1 MIGSSFGRGFR
12 AQCGRVALVAD
23 CVIALFMLCVPR
35 SRMSDPASAMSSPA
49 SAQEPQKNSKA
60 KLMIM
65 FSALSLYSLPIA
77 RLIWGTPTPV
87 GLIMRYLAIRCA
99 QAVLLLWGVSIITFA
114 FVAMS
119 PGDFFQEMRLNPQI
133 SENTIYRFRTQ
144 YGLSK
149 PFLIRYSDWLQSVG
163 HGDLGYSFAY
173 GSSVAPLLR
182 VRARNTL
189 FLTVTATFLA
199 WLSALS
205 LGICCAQWHGGW
217 MDRVCLLGT
226 STLLLIPELLL
237 GLCFLALAV
246 RTGWFRTGGMVS
258 PGFEDLSSWNQAEDL
273 TAHLFLPALVLSLGS
288 FPVLFRHVRTA
299 MLEVL
304 DSPFIRAARGHGI
317 SRSRILFRHA
327 LPVALNPIVSLFGL
341 SLASLLSIS
350 LLTEV
355 IMSWPG
361 LGPLLLEAVLARDI
375 NVVIGA
381 TMFSV
386 LFLLMGSAAAD
397 LLLYASDSR
406 IHSGGLK

>member
-1 MIGSSFGRGFR
+1 
-12 AQCGRVALVAD
+12 
-23 CVIALFMLCVPR
+23 
-35 SRMSDPASAMSSPA
+35 
-49 SAQEPQKNSKA
+49 
-60 KLMIM
+60 
-65 FSALSLYSLPIA
+65 
-77 RLIWGTPTPV
+77 
-87 GLIMRYLAIRCA
+87 
-99 QAVLLLWGVSIITFA
+99 
-114 FVAMS
+114 
-119 PGDFFQEMRLNPQI
+119 
-133 SENTIYRFRTQ
+133 
-144 YGLSK
+144 
-149 PFLIRYSDWLQSVG
+149 
-163 HGDLGYSFAY
+163 
-173 GSSVAPLLR
+173 
-182 VRARNTL
+182 
-189 FLTVTATFLA
+189 
-199 WLSALS
+199 
-205 LGICCAQWHGGW
+205 
-217 MDRVCLLGT
+217 
-226 STLLLIPELLL
+226 
-237 GLCFLALAV
+237 
-246 RTGWFRTGGMVS
+246 MVS
-258 PGFEDLSSWNQAEDL
+258 PGFEDLSSWNQVEDL

-355 IMSWPG
+355 IMGWPG

-381 TMFSV
+381 TMFSA